1 MKNGILGELLNIL
14 FDLLNYRRK
23 RVLFNEQISNW
34 VDVKASVS
42 QGSIM
47 RPLLFLIYINDL
59 PESVITNRK
68 LFADEA
74 SLFSI
79 VWDIGAYIRS
89 NNSVF
94 NILRK
99 STHRCFNYY
108 SYYYNYHNF
117 ITLNCIYFTN
127 NIFEFSTITASCL
140 SNYLNFSFQIFFFF
154 LLF

>member
-14 FDLLNYRRK
+14 IDLLNYRRK

-34 VDVKASVS
+34 VDVKASVP

-68 LFADEA
+68 LFADET

-79 VWDIGAYIRS
+79 V
-89 NNSVF
+89 
-94 NILRK
+94 
-99 STHRCFNYY
+99 
-108 SYYYNYHNF
+108 
-117 ITLNCIYFTN
+117 
-127 NIFEFSTITASCL
+127 
-140 SNYLNFSFQIFFFF
+140 
-154 LLF
+154 

>member
-79 VWDIGAYIRS
+79 V
-89 NNSVF
+89 
-94 NILRK
+94 
-99 STHRCFNYY
+99 
-108 SYYYNYHNF
+108 
-117 ITLNCIYFTN
+117 
-127 NIFEFSTITASCL
+127 
-140 SNYLNFSFQIFFFF
+140 
-154 LLF
+154 